1 MDAFFYGFV
10 VLLFAA
16 VILAVEGIYLWW
28 MSTHGA
34 AARRI
39 ARRLQ
44 IMSGGTHGR
53 SGERISILK
62 QRRYSHTL
70 ALDRLL
76 HRFKPAH
83 RIDALLVQSGATW
96 TVTQFLACSLA
107 CMLLAFTLT
116 FALPAVMAIP
126 ALARALIAAGCLLL
140 PWGLL
145 RRMRMRRLVR
155 IEHQLP
161 EAADFIARA
170 LRAGHSFTN
179 VLQIVGNELPEPL
192 AGEFRVAREEINYGV
207 PMNEALHGLAAR
219 IPLTDL
225 RYLVIAVLIQRESG
239 GNLAEILGNI
249 SQIIRARL
257 KLVAHVRVLSA
268 EGRMSAWILGLLPFA
283 VMGVMMVSS
292 PAYIA
297 MLWKDPGGIRLL
309 WCGLGMIAF
318 GVLWLRKIIRIRV

>member
-44 IMSGGTHGR
+44 IMSGGMHGR
-53 SGERISILK
+53 GGERISILK
-62 QRRYSHTL
+62 QRRYSHAP

-76 HRFKPAH
+76 HRSKPAH
-83 RIDALLVQSGATW
+83 RIDALLVQSGASW
-96 TVTQFLACSLA
+96 TVTQFLAGSLA

-126 ALARALIAAGCLLL
+126 APARALIAAGGLLL

-268 EGRMSAWILGLLPFA
+268 EGKMSAWILGLLPFA

-292 PAYIA
+292 PGYIA